1 MYTLAEHHLIRAA
14 TAVTKLNNL
23 QQKASILSVQG
34 EIAQTQ
40 KKYPQAYAYYQ
51 EALLLARCIQD
62 EVLQSKLLS
71 YQKRIKMIFEDY
83 NTDRNV

>member
-40 KKYPQAYAYYQ
+40 KKYPQAYAHYQ

-71 YQKRIKMIFEDY
+71 YQKK
-83 NTDRNV
+83 N